1 MTERNPSQQFE
12 PSTPTRL
19 QKYLLESAERHAYDS
34 NDESKAHLLQ
44 EVYQSLLNYDESN
57 WKYFLKKQPQNI
69 TSSFSLSNAQRADP
83 EYFDEL
89 QNKGTGSEVCGHVFR
104 DGEVIYRCKTCGADS
119 TCVLCAPCFRS
130 TNHEGH
136 ETHVSISTSFSGV
149 CDCGDPE
156 AWKVDL
162 PCKIHSSH
170 SEIKD
175 DSSPE
180 KCIPSELQKS
190 ITETVRIVLDF
201 VLDVFSCSSNNLKA
215 QQSIEGIL
223 ADEEAS
229 RLSTTK
235 YGSVD
240 KSCDV
245 FRVMLWNDEFNTF
258 EGVVSCV
265 QRAVNTA
272 SESFGLQVAQRV
284 DSIGRFS
291 IKTSTSIEELL
302 RIARIIS
309 SNNLAVNVR
318 SARDFFREDDCSTLL
333 HWLEDL
339 LDSHVCFFPNYIQT
353 VFCNEML
360 KQWSP
365 GLEKPTNP
373 SLNFNNLPLEIAND
387 DDSEDEFYAA
397 EELLGV
403 IANLENNNM
412 PTDITGMEVEDN
424 DAEAA
429 ETGFNPGPENDDE
442 DDENAITMDSEAERE
457 LLNDLDDENAI
468 DSPMNDVNDEQ
479 DEEEEEAEEGE
490 QGEDNGDFQENNGG
504 QGNADQTTP
513 EQATTPLP
521 PPPNAGQTV
530 VTIRPEFNPQ
540 LLNNLRQIITSRR
553 RPRPNMTFQVPL
565 QDEYWQKPASYKPS
579 KFKDIAESPY
589 HTLRL
594 DYLLLFDLKF
604 WKELR
609 TLLSRLYVVPFNRN
623 LAFKRLMGIR
633 FAIHYKHLATAFV
646 LADREPDRSVM
657 FLSVQL
663 FTTPS
668 IAETVVQDYDLL
680 TDINSAAVSL
690 LVQPSGGDTEGA
702 QKIKLNEQVLK
713 SRRTFNLFHDLK
725 YLLQVPQVKKIIT
738 KDSRYMHQWVDLL
751 RVFQGN
757 SPQKRATHSHVQW
770 DITRLKNIFLLLRL
784 AELSEQVASC
794 YDTATSSDLHQA
806 IQVLI
811 KAIVDPKDDVSDPR
825 EPLDCIPNG
834 SSDSYS
840 SRLPLKPFS
849 VSADPISLNHP
860 LHWAL
865 ATVLSNCDSDI
876 LDSFN
881 EETFFALIDHPLRV
895 IAFLMQVD
903 ANLWVRNGHNLLLTT
918 RFYRQLYVYLQ
929 DFREPF
935 PGNREYTFDKDILL
949 IQKILSQVNPDT
961 GLKAILQRFEF
972 TDWVFDRK
980 YDGHEHYDSEKIP
993 KLLGSLLKFLI
1004 TLITERESLLKMS
1017 IQDTIRVRLAHE
1029 LCFGP
1034 LTYSALIYKISSNL
1048 VEDSSFDSI
1057 REEMTNYKPP
1067 DGLHDFGLYT
1077 LKDEYFDLINPYSS
1091 YYSKNERE
1099 EAEAVMKKRLS
1110 DKYNVPLESAVIEPN
1125 FQFLDKNGQDIFFAL
1140 VNSDVFYLV
1149 LLRALEYALLISDK
1163 QEDVDNSETIINE
1176 ALQLCLIASRINDFT
1191 GSTTFYTKH
1200 FLGQHPI
1207 STDNQESDHSS
1218 YCLAELCLK
1227 VVKSSKLKSL
1237 HPKANYMLDVLKR
1250 SGTATC
1256 ASILQHARVNS
1267 EESSVEEPGA
1277 DEIKRVEEKKRIA
1290 LEKQKSIMQQFRAQ
1304 QASFMA
1310 QNTDFNV
1317 EDDDELVDTSRPPF
1331 KQHEH
1336 LHGNCLLCQE
1346 SCNEEAPYGM
1356 LATVNKSSFLRET
1369 ANTKEAL
1376 QELFTIPSSFNA
1388 QLPDRLSGEKAETVA
1403 LHETKTRILGAYPV
1417 NHNIEGLYV
1426 SSCGHLMHTRCF
1438 DTYANSRLLR
1448 RSDPSTYIN
1457 DKHKTTPATRYF
1469 MCPLCGYLSNVII
1482 PTTHTP
1488 RLCLRLND
1496 YGVDRDLE
1504 AFLRSFSFKNNET
1517 FNHHLF
1523 STSNDVVRNVAEKSL
1538 NRPWINTSQSA
1549 VIPKEENVMTDNGD
1563 ALQRYFSVMEFSAS
1577 KFHGDNPSKGSLS
1590 DEMLD
1595 SLSYSLAS
1603 VEVIYRGTPTSQNH
1617 DAQIWINDIGSINS
1631 AFLLSFAETV
1641 MKGLCRKVASST
1653 DAASDFVRTQN
1664 RQVCKL
1670 FYGKSDVKEYMLQFS
1685 NTFKADF
1692 FKPLLSSN
1700 IFSEFVKT
1708 ITLLIINE
1716 QQSHSLYYAELYYIA
1731 HICKIILE
1739 TSSYLEQT
1747 DAFAEPSIEY
1757 SDTAKGAFYQFCCN
1771 VFRACGYEERCRILD
1786 SSVAFS
1792 RLLTLVE
1799 KFMLPFL
1806 RRVSLVYYCLLNVN
1820 FEESGNGELNEN
1832 TELTHLCELL
1842 ELPTLSEM
1850 YIRLG
1855 NQQFP
1860 EQLQVINGW
1869 CQQFAE
1875 DNSSASK
1882 PRLEFPGVYELL
1894 KLPSRLENL
1903 MDIMQ
1908 ESICCMC
1915 HKTPVLP
1922 AVCLQ
1927 CGSVVCFSA
1936 RQTTTAAQRQPGE
1949 CNVHSRECSDGIGI
1963 YFLIKMCGILFLDGI
1978 SGAGMVVPAPYLD
1991 IHGETDFRLIR
2002 GCPQFLSQK
2011 RYDHAVRNAWL
2022 RQMVLSLITRSGDS
2036 GSLQVY
2042 DMA

>member
-1 MTERNPSQQFE
+1 MLEHNVSQQSAQ
-12 PSTPTRL
+12 STPTRL
-19 QKYLLESAERHAYDS
+19 QRYLLESAERHAYDS

-44 EVYQSLLNYDESN
+44 EVYLSLLNYDENN
-57 WKYFLKKQPQNI
+57 WKYFLKGQPQSI
-69 TSSFSLSNAQRADP
+69 TSSFSLSSSQRAEP

-104 DGEVIYRCKTCGADS
+104 DGEVIYRCKTCGSDS

-162 PCKIHSSH
+162 PCKIHSH
-170 SEIKD
+170 SETKD

-180 KCIPSELQKS
+180 KCIPAELQKS
-190 ITETVRIVLDF
+190 ISETVRIVLDF
-201 VLDVFSCSSNNLKA
+201 VLDVFSCSSINLKA
-215 QQSIEGIL
+215 QQSVESVL

-229 RLSTTK
+229 RLSTAK

-258 EGVVSCV
+258 EGVVHCV

-291 IKTSTSIEELL
+291 IKTSTSIQELL

-339 LDSHVCFFPNYIQT
+339 LDSHVCYFPNYIQT

-365 GLEKPTNP
+365 GLEKPTDP
-373 SLNFNNLPLEIAND
+373 SLNFSNLPMEIAND

-403 IANLENNNM
+403 IANLENNNL
-412 PTDITGMEVEDN
+412 PTDITDMETEDN
-424 DAEAA
+424 DGEA
-429 ETGFNPGPENDDE
+429 ETAGIDFNRATGAEND

-457 LLNDLDDENAI
+457 LLHDLDDENAI

-479 DEEEEEAEEGE
+479 DEEGEEEEEE
-490 QGEDNGDFQENNGG
+490 EEEEENTTVQENNVTH
-504 QGNADQTTP
+504 GNTEQATP

-521 PPPNAGQTV
+521 PPPNTAQTV

-540 LLNNLRQIITSRR
+540 LLNNLRQIITARR
-553 RPRPNMTFQVPL
+553 RPRPNMAFQVPL
-565 QDEYWQKPASYKPS
+565 QNSYWQKPPTYKPS
-579 KFKDIAESPY
+579 NFKDVAESPY
-589 HTLRL
+589 LSLRL
-594 DYLLLFDLKF
+594 DYLLVFDLKF

-633 FAIHYKHLATAFV
+633 FAIHYKHLASAFV

-657 FLSVQL
+657 FLSVQF

-668 IAETVVQDYDLL
+668 IAEAVVKDYDLL

-690 LVQPSGGDTEGA
+690 LVQPSAGETEGV
-702 QKIKLNEQVLK
+702 QKIKLNDQVLK

-725 YLLQVPQVKKIIT
+725 YLLQVPQVKNLVT
-738 KDSRYMHQWVDLL
+738 KDSRYIHQWIDLL

-770 DITRLKNIFLLLRL
+770 DVTRLKNIFLMHRL
-784 AELSEQVASC
+784 SELSEQVASC
-794 YDTATSSDLHQA
+794 YETASSNDLLQA
-806 IQVLI
+806 VQVLVI
-811 KAIVDPKDDVSDPR
+811 AITQPKDDVSDPR
-825 EPLDCIPNG
+825 EPLECVPDDP
-834 SSDSYS
+834 SDSFN
-840 SRLPLKPFS
+840 SRFPLKPFS
-849 VSADPISLNHP
+849 VSVDPISLNHP

-865 ATVLSNCDSDI
+865 ATVLSYCDSDV
-876 LDSFN
+876 LGSFDQ
-881 EETFFALIDHPLRV
+881 ETFFALIDHPLRV

-929 DFREPF
+929 EFREPF

-949 IQKILSQVNPDT
+949 IQRVLSQVNPDV
-961 GLKAILQRFEF
+961 GMKAILQRIEF

-980 YDGHEHYDSEKIP
+980 FNEHEHYDSEKIP
-993 KLLGSLLKFLI
+993 RLLGSLLKFMI
-1004 TLITERESLLKMS
+1004 TLTTERESLLRMS

-1034 LTYSALIYKISSNL
+1034 LAYSALLYKISGNL

-1099 EAEAVMKKRLS
+1099 EAEAVLKKRLS
-1110 DKYNVPLESAVIEPN
+1110 DKKNIPLEAAVIEPN
-1125 FQFLDKNGQDIFFAL
+1125 FKLVEKNGQDIFFAL
-1140 VNSDVFYLV
+1140 VNSDVFYLT
-1149 LLRALEYALLISDK
+1149 LLRSLEYALLISAK
-1163 QEDVDNSETIINE
+1163 QENVDVSETIINE
-1176 ALQLCLIASRINDFT
+1176 VLQLCLISSRINDFT
-1191 GSTTFYTKH
+1191 GSTAFYTKCCH
-1200 FLGQHPI
+1200 EKQSVSPDGEDTGP
-1207 STDNQESDHSS
+1207 SS
-1218 YCLAELCLK
+1218 CCLAELCFK
-1227 VVKSSKLKSL
+1227 VINSSKLKSL
-1237 HPKANYMLDVLKR
+1237 HAKANHFLSSLKK
-1250 SGTATC
+1250 SDSTAC
-1256 ASILQHARVNS
+1256 ASILQHTQINSADLGS
-1267 EESSVEEPGA
+1267 EEPA
-1277 DEIKRVEEKKRIA
+1277 IDEAKRVEEKKRIA
-1290 LEKQKSIMQQFRAQ
+1290 LEKQKNIMQQFRAQ

-1310 QNTDFNV
+1310 QNSDFNM
-1317 EDDDELVDTSRPPF
+1317 DDEDEYGEYTYRPPF

-1336 LHGNCLLCQE
+1336 LRGNCLLCQE
-1346 SCNEEAPYGM
+1346 SCNEEAAYGM
-1356 LATVNKSSFLRET
+1356 LGTIKKSKFLRDT
-1369 ANTKEAL
+1369 ADTKQVL
-1376 QELFTIPSSFNA
+1376 RELFVIPSNFNA
-1388 QLPDRLSGEKAETVA
+1388 QVLDRPFGEKTEKVA
-1403 LHETKTRILGAYPV
+1403 LDETKSRILGAYPV

-1426 SSCGHLMHTRCF
+1426 SSCGHLMHTQCF
-1438 DTYANSRLLR
+1438 NTYTSSRLLR

-1496 YGVDRDLE
+1496 FGIHKNLE
-1504 AFLRSFSFKNNET
+1504 AFLSSFTIENNESFEFCMANT
-1517 FNHHLF
+1517 EK
-1523 STSNDVVRNVAEKSL
+1523 DVAKKVAENCLS
-1538 NRPWINTSQSA
+1538 RPWINTNQSA
-1549 VIPKEENVMTDNGD
+1549 VIQKEENRMDDNQD
-1563 ALQRYFSVMEFSAS
+1563 AIQRYFSVMEFSAS
-1577 KFHGDNPSKGSLS
+1577 KLSDDNLSKGSLP
-1590 DEMLD
+1590 DELLD
-1595 SLSYSLAS
+1595 SLCYSLAS
-1603 VEVIYRGTPTSQNH
+1603 LEVIYRGTPSSQSH
-1617 DAQIWINDIGSINS
+1617 EAPVWISNIGSINS
-1631 AFLLSFAETV
+1631 AFLLSFAEAV
-1641 MKGLCRKVASST
+1641 MKSLCHKVNSSD
-1653 DAASDFVRTQN
+1653 DATSDLIKTQN
-1664 RQVCKL
+1664 RQLGKL
-1670 FYGKSDVKEYMLQFS
+1670 FYGKSDIQEFLLKNQ
-1685 NTFKADF
+1685 NTLEAGS
-1692 FKPLLSSN
+1692 FKPLLSSDVFN
-1700 IFSEFVKT
+1700 EFVRT
-1708 ITLLIINE
+1708 VSLMIIYE
-1716 QQSHSLYYAELYYIA
+1716 KQGHISYYSELYYIA
-1731 HICKIILE
+1731 NICKIVVE
-1739 TSSYLEQT
+1739 TACYVEQT
-1747 DAFAEPSIEY
+1747 ETFAEPSIKY
-1757 SDTAKGAFYQFCCN
+1757 SDAAKNAFCQFCGH
-1771 VFRACGYEERCRILD
+1771 VFRACGIEEKCHILE
-1786 SSVAFS
+1786 SEATLLK
-1792 RLLTLVE
+1792 LLTLVE

-1806 RRVSLVYYCLLNVN
+1806 RRVSLVHYSLFNIY
-1820 FEESGNGELNEN
+1820 FEKSIDETFYEK
-1832 TELTHLCELL
+1832 TELTQLCELM
-1842 ELPTLSEM
+1842 ELPMVDEVYT
-1850 YIRLG
+1850 RLG
-1855 NQQFP
+1855 SQQCS
-1860 EQLQVINGW
+1860 EQLQLINGW
-1869 CQQFAE
+1869 CQHYAE
-1875 DNSSASK
+1875 NDTKVNK
-1882 PRLEFPGVYELL
+1882 PRLEYPGIYELL
-1894 KLPSRLENL
+1894 KLPSRLESL

-1915 HKTPVLP
+1915 HKTPILP

-1949 CNVHSRECSDGIGI
+1949 
-1963 YFLIKMCGILFLDGI
+1963 YGI

-2022 RQMVLSLITRSGDS
+2022 RQMVLSSITRSGDS

>member
-1 MTERNPSQQFE
+1 
-12 PSTPTRL
+12 
-19 QKYLLESAERHAYDS
+19 
-34 NDESKAHLLQ
+34 
-44 EVYQSLLNYDESN
+44 
-57 WKYFLKKQPQNI
+57 
-69 TSSFSLSNAQRADP
+69 
-83 EYFDEL
+83 
-89 QNKGTGSEVCGHVFR
+89 
-104 DGEVIYRCKTCGADS
+104 
-119 TCVLCAPCFRS
+119 
-130 TNHEGH
+130 
-136 ETHVSISTSFSGV
+136 
-149 CDCGDPE
+149 
-156 AWKVDL
+156 
-162 PCKIHSSH
+162 
-170 SEIKD
+170 
-175 DSSPE
+175 
-180 KCIPSELQKS
+180 
-190 ITETVRIVLDF
+190 
-201 VLDVFSCSSNNLKA
+201 
-215 QQSIEGIL
+215 
-223 ADEEAS
+223 
-229 RLSTTK
+229 
-235 YGSVD
+235 
-240 KSCDV
+240 
-245 FRVMLWNDEFNTF
+245 MLWNDEFNTF
-258 EGVVSCV
+258 EGVVHCV

-291 IKTSTSIEELL
+291 IKTSTSIQELL

-339 LDSHVCFFPNYIQT
+339 LDSHVCYFPNYIQT

-365 GLEKPTNP
+365 GLEKPTDP

-412 PTDITGMEVEDN
+412 PTDITAMETEDN
-424 DAEAA
+424 EAEAA
-429 ETGFNPGPENDDE
+429 ETAEMGFNPTTGPENDDE

-479 DEEEEEAEEGE
+479 EEEEQQEEEGE
-490 QGEDNGDFQENNGG
+490 TGVQEHNGA
-504 QGNADQTTP
+504 QGNTDQTTP
-513 EQATTPLP
+513 EQARTPLP

-540 LLNNLRQIITSRR
+540 LLNNLRQIITARR

-565 QDEYWQKPASYKPS
+565 QNSYWQKPDSYKPS
-579 KFKDIAESPY
+579 NFKDVAESPY
-589 HTLRL
+589 LTLRL

-690 LVQPSGGDTEGA
+690 LVQPSAGDTEGV

-725 YLLQVPQVKKIIT
+725 YLLQVPQVKKLVT
-738 KDSRYMHQWVDLL
+738 KDSRYIHQWVDLL

-794 YDTATSSDLHQA
+794 YATATSNDLLQA
-806 IQVLI
+806 IQVLV

-834 SSDSYS
+834 SYD

-849 VSADPISLNHP
+849 VSVDPISLNHP

-865 ATVLSNCDSDI
+865 ATVLSNCDSEI
-876 LDSFN
+876 LDLFDQG
-881 EETFFALIDHPLRV
+881 TFFALIDHPLRV
-895 IAFLMQVD
+895 VAFLMQVD

-949 IQKILSQVNPDT
+949 IQKVLSEVNPDA
-961 GLKAILQRFEF
+961 GMKAILQRFEF
-972 TDWVFDRK
+972 TDWVLDRK
-980 YDGHEHYDSEKIP
+980 FSEHEHYDSEKIP
-993 KLLGSLLKFLI
+993 KLLGSLLKFMI
-1004 TLITERESLLKMS
+1004 TLTTERESLLKMS

-1034 LTYSALIYKISSNL
+1034 LAYSALIYKISNNL

-1099 EAEAVMKKRLS
+1099 EAEAVLKKRLS
-1110 DKYNVPLESAVIEPN
+1110 DKYSVPLEAAVIEPN
-1125 FQFLDKNGQDIFFAL
+1125 FKLLEKNGQDIFFAL
-1140 VNSDVFYLV
+1140 VNSDVFYLT
-1149 LLRALEYALLISDK
+1149 LLRSLEYALLILNK
-1163 QEDVDNSETIINE
+1163 HENVDVSETIINE
-1176 ALQLCLIASRINDFT
+1176 TLQLCLVASRINDFT

-1200 FLGQHPI
+1200 CLGQPI

-1218 YCLAELCLK
+1218 YCLAELCLDIIN
-1227 VVKSSKLKSL
+1227 SSKLKSL
-1237 HPKANYMLDVLKR
+1237 HPKANHFLNILKR
-1250 SGTATC
+1250 SDTTTC
-1256 ASILQHARVNS
+1256 ASILQHTRVIPEGS
-1267 EESSVEEPGA
+1267 RVEQPA
-1277 DEIKRVEEKKRIA
+1277 MDEAKSVEEKKRIA
-1290 LEKQKSIMQQFRAQ
+1290 LEKQKNIMQQFRAQ

-1310 QNTDFNV
+1310 QNTDFNI
-1317 EDDDELVDTSRPPF
+1317 DDEDEFADTYGQPF

-1336 LHGNCLLCQE
+1336 LRGNCLLCQE

-1356 LATVNKSSFLRET
+1356 LGTINKSSFLRET
-1369 ANTKEAL
+1369 ANTKHIL
-1376 QELFTIPSSFNA
+1376 QELLTIPSNFNA
-1388 QLPDRLSGEKAETVA
+1388 QLPDRPFGEKAEKVA

-1417 NHNIEGLYV
+1417 NHNFEGIYV
-1426 SSCGHLMHTRCF
+1426 SSCGHLMHTQCF

-1482 PTTHTP
+1482 PTAHTP

-1496 YGVDRDLE
+1496 FGADKDME
-1504 AFLRSFSFKNNET
+1504 AFLSSFSVKDSESFEYHMT
-1517 FNHHLF
+1517 
-1523 STSNDVVRNVAEKSL
+1523 STSSDIVRKAAESSL

-1549 VIPKEENVMTDNGD
+1549 VIPKEENLMGDNQD
-1563 ALQRYFSVMEFSAS
+1563 ALRRYFSVMEFSAS
-1577 KFHGDNPSKGSLS
+1577 KLNGGNSSKGSLP
-1590 DEMLD
+1590 DELLD

-1603 VEVIYRGTPTSQNH
+1603 VEVIYRGTPTSQSH
-1617 DAQIWINDIGSINS
+1617 EAPIWISDIGSINS

-1641 MKGLCRKVASST
+1641 MKSLCYKVASS
-1653 DAASDFVRTQN
+1653 DATASDFIKTQN
-1664 RQVCKL
+1664 RQLCKL
-1670 FYGKSDVKEYMLQFS
+1670 FYGKSDIKERMLQNPDSFE
-1685 NTFKADF
+1685 AGC
-1692 FKPLLSSN
+1692 FKPLLSSDVFN
-1700 IFSEFVKT
+1700 EYVKT
-1708 ITLLIINE
+1708 IALMIINE
-1716 QQSHSLYYAELYYIA
+1716 KQSRIFYYTGLYYVAN
-1731 HICKIILE
+1731 ICKIVVE
-1739 TSSYLEQT
+1739 TSSCVEQIDT
-1747 DAFAEPSIEY
+1747 FGEPSLEY
-1757 SDTAKGAFYQFCCN
+1757 SDTAKSAFYHFCSH
-1771 VFRACGYEERCRILD
+1771 VFRACGYEAKCHILE
-1786 SSVAFS
+1786 SNVALLN
-1792 RLLTLVE
+1792 LLTLVE

-1806 RRVSLVYYCLLNVN
+1806 RRVSLVYYSLLNVY
-1820 FEESGNGELNEN
+1820 FEDSGDGTFNEK
-1832 TELTHLCELL
+1832 TELTQLCELM
-1842 ELPTLSEM
+1842 ELPTLDEVYTS
-1850 YIRLG
+1850 LG
-1855 NQQFP
+1855 SQQSP
-1860 EQLQVINGW
+1860 EQMQIIDGW
-1869 CQQFAE
+1869 CQHFAE
-1875 DNSSASK
+1875 NNTSIGK
-1882 PRLEFPGVYELL
+1882 PRLEYPGVYELL

-1915 HKTPVLP
+1915 HKTPILP